1 MEGESRFTEREFR
14 KFRKF
19 CESVEYDLLNVV
31 EEK

>member
-1 MEGESRFTEREFR
+1 MEGESRFTERE
-14 KFRKF
+14 FRKF